1 MKYIIV
7 LLTFL
12 MICPP
17 AFAINFIRD
26 TEVESVLTNYVRKIF
41 AKTALPPQNA
51 EVILINDDSINAFV
65 AGGQTIFVHTGL
77 ITHAKT
83 VDDVIFV
90 LSHETGHIVGG
101 HIVRG
106 TGVFEQAKTTAL
118 ISSILGGLVALAGR
132 PDAGIAVMMGGAS
145 SAGGIF
151 TAYRQTEESSADR
164 IAMDIVKKLNYSVA
178 GFTAIMDQIK
188 AEERLNT
195 PDDAGY
201 LRTHPMT
208 QDRVNALERFLKN
221 PTPTTRDIRFDLIK
235 AKLVGF
241 LYPPERTYQMYAA
254 NTTPAGDYARA
265 IALYHDHRI
274 PESLALIDKL
284 IAGKPDYPYFYEL
297 KGQFLFESGQ
307 VAAAIPVYRQ
317 AVTLMPKAPL
327 IRLSLAQALLETHD
341 PKNHTEALTHLEQIV
356 AFEDSLP
363 FAWQLLATA
372 YERTGNN
379 AKIPYAMAELY
390 RTAGDLKKAKKHA
403 KKIIETQ
410 PKGTPIYQK
419 AQDILSLPDPP
430 KDTF

>member
-1 MKYIIV
+1 M
-7 LLTFL
+7 LGTQ
-12 MICPP
+12 

-26 TEVESVLTNYVRKIF
+26 TEVENVLTAYVRKIF
-41 AKTALPPQNA
+41 GQTNLPPKNA
-51 EVILINDDSINAFV
+51 EVVLINDNSINAFV

-132 PDAGIAVMMGGAS
+132 PDAGIAVMMGGTS
-145 SAGGIF
+145 SASGIF
-151 TAYRQTEESSADR
+151 TAYRQTEESAADR
-164 IAMDIVKKLNYSVA
+164 IAMDIVKKLNYSTA
-178 GFTAIMDQIK
+178 GFSAIMEQIK

-235 AKLVGF
+235 AKLIGF
-241 LYPPERTYQMYAA
+241 LYPPERTYQIYGGD
-254 NTTPAGDYARA
+254 TTPAADYARA

-284 IAGKPDYPYFYEL
+284 IAGRPNYPYFYEL

-307 VAAAIPVYRQ
+307 IDAAIPVYRQ

-327 IRLSLAQALLETHD
+327 IRLSLAQALLET
-341 PKNHTEALTHLEQIV
+341 PEPQNHTEALNHLEQII

-379 AKIPYAMAELY
+379 TKIPYAMAELY
-390 RTAGDLKKAKKHA
+390 RTAGDLKQAKKHA
-403 KKIIETQ
+403 KKVIETN
-410 PKGTPIYQK
+410 PKGTPVYQK
-419 AQDILSLPDPP
+419 AQDILALADPESNA
-430 KDTF
+430 F